1 MYPIRTF
8 FLLDY
13 YRILHYRRLESCYY
27 LGILSFYV
35 TVFTDWQ
42 ISILYNSFYLDCA
55 IQVMSGSTSKSE
67 ATQLENTTYNILAA
81 VGKDADFL
89 YSTIG
94 TYIKDAQN
102 ANRSD
107 LVDMWNTIKKDRQ
120 RHLQMLRQALEKE
133 AKEQKLSR

>member
-1 MYPIRTF
+1 MYVAN
-8 FLLDY
+8 
-13 YRILHYRRLESCYY
+13 
-27 LGILSFYV
+27 LSNAYK
-35 TVFTDWQ
+35 VFTDWQ
-42 ISILYNSFYLDCA
+42 ISILYNPFYLDCA
-55 IQVMSGSTSKSE
+55 IQVMSDSTSKSE